1 MWRVTAT
8 RSIRVG
14 VNASSTTSPIARHLA
29 LALLLVCAI
38 AATARAQVVS
48 FDGRSFD
55 GVDLPVAPQD
65 HALDMSAARAWT
77 WKERGVTR
85 LILDRDVRVN
95 IGPYAFAAR
104 RASVWIE
111 PIELRLPSGE
121 LQDAEQVAVFFESVR
136 DPIRGGAVSMDAD
149 TLLVTARLTGGAP
162 TMRLDRL
169 WRNRPAEDELDGFL
183 ARANQRLARHLYRVT
198 GNDIP
203 LALLSNRERRRL
215 ELERDLASSGLAAT
229 GDAEAGPESFA
240 VAPTGE
246 IAPGTQRPPGER
258 RDRERVATRETW
270 IAPPDAAAEW
280 PSGIDAARVREPQQ
294 GLVTLVSKDV
304 EIVEREAGHYAIM
317 LQGGIAVQ
325 VQSVTEINAVQLRGE
340 CAVVFLSDD
349 ADPRRF
355 QYGSDD
361 IEGVYV
367 EGDVI
372 ATDGR
377 FTLRGTRVYYDVR
390 TQRAVVLDAVFW
402 TYDARRGMPLYM
414 RAKEIRQESL
424 SQWSAQNVT
433 LANVAFAEPHFS
445 IGATDV
451 TITREPRAIA
461 GDPSADDS
469 RTLID
474 ARGVEFRVGTTPVLG
489 LPRVSGEPRP
499 SPLRGLR
506 VGNDNGSPVIG
517 TEWDLYTLL
526 GVDRRPGERAD
537 LLIDGYIERGVG
549 LGTEIGWDD
558 QDGRGELFAYWI
570 YDNGTDEFT
579 SGAEIDRDGEHRAL
593 VTAEQVFRIDETW
606 TLFLE
611 GSYISD
617 EAFVDAFFEDLAET
631 RREFT
636 NSVYIRALDRN
647 SLFSAEVRG
656 SFNDFT
662 PNEYLLQ
669 SLGYQTAKLPEIR
682 YSRFGDDPFGGLIS
696 YSSEYR
702 VGAARA
708 QLNEPNVNRFGFDT
722 ARRSQSAFGIAPNT
736 SIADAL
742 RAQGVDEDVRLR
754 ADTRQE
760 IEVPLTWGPVNIVPF
775 AAGRVTAYDEG
786 FEDFSGDPDD
796 DEVRLWG
803 AAGVRTSTSF
813 VRVDD
818 SVESDFFDL
827 HRMRHIIEP
836 SVTFWA
842 AGTNIEQ
849 DDLFIYDDEVESVA
863 DGTSVRAGLRQT
875 WQTKRGGPGRW
886 RSVDWLVLDVNYVW
900 SSDQTPRDSPFGSFN
915 DARPELS
922 NLGEFASG
930 EMILNLTDAV
940 TIAGSIIYDIDNE
953 VFPRGTAG
961 LLLDHGFGFSSFV
974 EYRSLDS
981 PRASLLD
988 AGARYELTRKYA
1000 VSLFGTIDFTE
1011 DEFQGVGAR
1020 LIRRFPQWTLD
1031 VGFDVDNITEDL
1043 SFSISLRPVGFGGE
1057 DRRRQFLEP
1066 QFGRAAGPSA
1076 DELDATRVTRGRFN
1090 AGPFADR

>member
-1 MWRVTAT
+1 M
-8 RSIRVG
+8 
-14 VNASSTTSPIARHLA
+14 NAPSTTNSITRLFA
-29 LALLLVCAI
+29 LATLLLCAM
-38 AATARAQVVS
+38 ASPSRAQTAS

-65 HALDMSAARAWT
+65 HALDMTAARAWT

-95 IGPYAFAAR
+95 IGPYAFSAR

-111 PIELRLPSGE
+111 PIELRLPGGE
-121 LQDAEQVAVFFESVR
+121 TLNAEQIAVFFESVR
-136 DPIRGGAVSMDAD
+136 DPIRSGAVSMDAD
-149 TLLVTARLTGGAP
+149 TLLVTARLTGGPP

-169 WRNRPAEDELDGFL
+169 WRNRPGEGELDGFP
-183 ARANQRLARHLYRVT
+183 ARANDRLARHLYRIT
-198 GNDIP
+198 NNDVP
-203 LALLSNRERRRL
+203 LALLSDRERRRL
-215 ELERDLASSGLAAT
+215 ELERDLAASGLA
-229 GDAEAGPESFA
+229 GSGVDAADPDAFA

-246 IAPGTQRPPGER
+246 IAPGTQRPPGAR
-258 RDRERVATRETW
+258 RSPDMPPTRETW
-270 IAPPDAAAEW
+270 IAPPDGAGQW
-280 PSGIDAARVREPQQ
+280 PSGVGRARVLEPRE
-294 GLVTLVSKDV
+294 GVVTLVSE
-304 EIVEREAGHYAIM
+304 EIEVVEREPGRYAIM

-325 VQSVTEINAVQLRGE
+325 VQSVTEINAAQLRGE
-340 CAVVFLSDD
+340 RAVVFLGDD

-355 QYGSDD
+355 QYGADD

-367 EGDVI
+367 EGDVVV
-372 ATDGR
+372 TDGR

-414 RAKEIRQESL
+414 RAEEIRQESL

-451 TITREPRAIA
+451 TITRESRAIQ
-461 GDPSADDS
+461 GDPLADDS
-469 RTLID
+469 RTLVD

-489 LPRVSGEPRP
+489 LPSVRGEPRP

-506 VGNDNGSPVIG
+506 VGNDNGSAVIG

-526 GVDRRPGERAD
+526 GVDRRPGERAE

-549 LGTEIGWDD
+549 IGTEIGWDD

-570 YDNGTDEFT
+570 FDNGTDEFT
-579 SGAEIDRDGEHRAL
+579 SGAEIDRDGEHRAI

-647 SLFSAEVRG
+647 AIFSAEVRG

-669 SLGYQTAKLPEIR
+669 SLGYQTAKLPEVR
-682 YSRFGDDPFGGLIS
+682 YSRFGDDLFGGLIS

-708 QLNEPNVNRFGFDT
+708 QLNEPDVNRFGFDT

-736 SIADAL
+736 NIADAL

-786 FEDFSGDPDD
+786 FEDFGGRDD
-796 DEVRLWG
+796 DDNVRFWG
-803 AAGVRTSTSF
+803 GAGVRTSTTF

-818 SVESDFFDL
+818 SVESEFFDL
-827 HRMRHIIEP
+827 HRVRHIIEP
-836 SVTFWA
+836 SVTFWT
-842 AGTNIEQ
+842 AGTSIEQ

-863 DGTSVRAGLRQT
+863 DGTSVRAGVRQT

-900 SSDQTPRDSPFGSFN
+900 SSDETPRDSPFGSFN

-922 NLGEFASG
+922 NLGEFVTAEG
-930 EMILNLTDAV
+930 VLNLTDAV
-940 TIAGSIIYDIDNE
+940 TVAGSIIYDVDQE
-953 VFPRGTAG
+953 LFPRGTAG
-961 LLLDHGFGFSSFV
+961 LLIDHGFGFSSFV
-974 EYRSLDS
+974 EYRSLDA

-1043 SFSISLRPVGFGGE
+1043 SFSISLRPVGFSGE
-1057 DRRRQFLEP
+1057 ERRRQFLEP
-1066 QFGRAAGPSA
+1066 QFGRGTGPSA
-1076 DELDATRVTRGRFN
+1076 GELDASRVTRGRFN
-1090 AGPFADR
+1090 SGPFADR